1 MSDGITDAWRQS
13 RLSEEEQIRI
23 ELKHLTNWHS
33 DLGKAINMLSDR
45 LDELSKNKEKMESKN
60 PILDSQVEE
69 LKNEREYSISRWEN
83 ETSEEIQGFDDKH
96 TQNDWI
102 AYITKYSSRN
112 KGEQEAWRKDM
123 IKVANIALAAVS
135 AFDRKGGVETVL

>member
-1 MSDGITDAWRQS
+1 
-13 RLSEEEQIRI
+13 
-23 ELKHLTNWHS
+23 
-33 DLGKAINMLSDR
+33 
-45 LDELSKNKEKMESKN
+45 MESKN

-69 LKNEREYSISRWEN
+69 LKKEREYSVSRWEN
-83 ETSEEIQGFDDKH
+83 ETAEEIQSFDDKH

-102 AYITKYSSRN
+102 AYIAKYSSRN